1 MKVLQ
6 KSKCHILKSGIVTI
20 ILLFGIT
27 TIIVAADTST
37 VSIDP
42 LSQTVSSGED
52 FTVNVSCV
60 PGQPIKSFEFKLSF
74 DPSLLQINS
83 VTEGDIF
90 SNYSTF
96 FSSGTIDNTA
106 GTVVDIYDLIVGS
119 GNVSGSG
126 TFVTISCT
134 AKDTAG
140 VSSLDLYEVGVTDEA
155 GYLSITVNDGSIT
168 VQGTDDPDPPG
179 NGGSSGG
186 GGTGYYPPP
195 GGDGNTTGQNNS
207 PETPIKPSGPT
218 FVEMGVEYVYSSST
232 YDIDG
237 DQIRYKFDWGDGTYS
252 DWSEYVASNTSVSM
266 SHYWNSISTFE
277 IHAIAQD
284 ENGTNSSWSL
294 PLEVTVSQAAS
305 GETPPVVDIN
315 FSVNESDD
323 LIIEFDASGSFDPG
337 GNIANYLWDFGD
349 GENGTGISPIHTYAA
364 PGTYTVTL
372 EVTDNNS
379 NIIYSKS
386 IIITVGSETEQESE
400 EKGLPLIYVV
410 IGAIGFAVT
419 IFICLMV
426 FFRDNVVVFF
436 SQHGTHLFSH
446 RDKLYEMDKIER
458 LDAKIQEL
466 KRTREKIGYE
476 KMSDAKMDKQPGEVV
491 EDYRKT
497 HGNTDLKVESISKQ
511 EISFDDVCT
520 QKKIEEDSVASIE
533 QRVDEIIRSKT
544 RVTIDNRK

>member
-1 MKVLQ
+1 
-6 KSKCHILKSGIVTI
+6 
-20 ILLFGIT
+20 
-27 TIIVAADTST
+27 
-37 VSIDP
+37 
-42 LSQTVSSGED
+42 
-52 FTVNVSCV
+52 
-60 PGQPIKSFEFKLSF
+60 
-74 DPSLLQINS
+74 
-83 VTEGDIF
+83 
-90 SNYSTF
+90 
-96 FSSGTIDNTA
+96 
-106 GTVVDIYDLIVGS
+106 
-119 GNVSGSG
+119 
-126 TFVTISCT
+126 
-134 AKDTAG
+134 
-140 VSSLDLYEVGVTDEA
+140 
-155 GYLSITVNDGSIT
+155 
-168 VQGTDDPDPPG
+168 
-179 NGGSSGG
+179 
-186 GGTGYYPPP
+186 
-195 GGDGNTTGQNNS
+195 
-207 PETPIKPSGPT
+207 
-218 FVEMGVEYVYSSST
+218 MGVEYVYSSST

-284 ENGTNSSWSL
+284 ENGMNSSWSL

-323 LIIEFDASGSFDPG
+323 LIIEFDASGSFDPD

-386 IIITVGSETEQESE
+386 IIITVGSEAEPESE

-446 RDKLYEMDKIER
+446 RDKLHGMDKIER

-511 EISFDDVCT
+511 ETSFDDVCT
-520 QKKIEEDSVASIE
+520 QKKIEEDSVASVE
-533 QRVDEIIRSKT
+533 QRVDEIILSKT
-544 RVTIDNRK
+544 RVTIDNKK

>member
-6 KSKCHILKSGIVTI
+6 KSKCHILKSGIVAI

-27 TIIVAADTST
+27 TITIADDTTT

-42 LSQTVSSGED
+42 SSQTVSPGD
-52 FTVNVSCV
+52 TFNVNVSCV
-60 PGQPIKSFEFKLSF
+60 PNQPVKAFEFKLSF
-74 DPSLLQINS
+74 DPSLLQVNS
-83 VTEGDIF
+83 VIEGNIF
-90 SNYSTF
+90 NGYNTFAST
-96 FSSGTIDNTA
+96 GTLDNTA
-106 GTVVDIYDLIVGS
+106 GTIVDVYSLIVGS
-119 GNVSGSG
+119 GNVTNTG
-126 TFVTISCT
+126 TLVTINLT
-134 AKDTAG
+134 ALDSTG
-140 VSSLDLYEVGVTDEA
+140 TSTLDLYDTGVTDEA
-155 GYLSITVNDGSIT
+155 GYLSISVNDGSVT

-179 NGGSSGG
+179 GGGSSGG

-294 PLEVTVSQAAS
+294 PLEITVSQAAS
-305 GETPPVVDIN
+305 GETPPVADIN

-323 LIIEFDASGSFDPG
+323 LIIEFDASASFDPD

-349 GENGTGISPIHTYAA
+349 GENGTSISPIHTYAA

-386 IIITVGSETEQESE
+386 IIITVGSEAEVSAGSDSLLLRTLSVFD
-400 EKGLPLIYVV
+400 LLSFD
-410 IGAIGFAVT
+410 IGFLT
-419 IFICLMV
+419 FPSRYL
-426 FFRDNVVVFF
+426 
-436 SQHGTHLFSH
+436 
-446 RDKLYEMDKIER
+446 
-458 LDAKIQEL
+458 
-466 KRTREKIGYE
+466 RTMGRFY
-476 KMSDAKMDKQPGEVV
+476 
-491 EDYRKT
+491 
-497 HGNTDLKVESISKQ
+497 
-511 EISFDDVCT
+511 
-520 QKKIEEDSVASIE
+520 
-533 QRVDEIIRSKT
+533 
-544 RVTIDNRK
+544 